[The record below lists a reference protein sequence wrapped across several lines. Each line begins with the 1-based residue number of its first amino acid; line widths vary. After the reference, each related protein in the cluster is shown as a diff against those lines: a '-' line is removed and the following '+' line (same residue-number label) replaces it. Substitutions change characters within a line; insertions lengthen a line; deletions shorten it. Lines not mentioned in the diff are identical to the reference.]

1 MRDKNLGSAFI
12 IAISI
17 LLLGV
22 IIFFSLFKIFSLFRP
37 NVKYAIPSELI
48 VELKEQQTQN
58 QEKQYLYMDEASS
71 YLRIDMSYFEELF
84 NAGSLEGTY
93 VKVNDQN
100 IFIKELLDEWMRA
113 QIDNH

>member
-1 MRDKNLGSAFI
+1 
-12 IAISI
+12 
-17 LLLGV
+17 
-22 IIFFSLFKIFSLFRP
+22 
-37 NVKYAIPSELI
+37 
-48 VELKEQQTQN
+48 
-58 QEKQYLYMDEASS
+58 MDEASS